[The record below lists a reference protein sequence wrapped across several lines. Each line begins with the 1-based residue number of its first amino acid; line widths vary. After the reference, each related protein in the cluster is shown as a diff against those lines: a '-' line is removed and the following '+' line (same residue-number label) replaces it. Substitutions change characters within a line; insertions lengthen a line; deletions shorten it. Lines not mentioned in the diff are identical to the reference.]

1 MELYVQTNFFLSQHI
16 HIRIQADALIVASY
30 SQLDMRRHCF
40 KCHPYWTGHLDSY
53 NDTRSRMSTTMHHF
67 NFVE

>member
-1 MELYVQTNFFLSQHI
+1 MELYVKLTTNLVRYI
-16 HIRIQADALIVASY
+16 HIRVQADALIVASY

-53 NDTRSRMSTTMHHF
+53 NDTRSRMSTASF
-67 NFVE
+67 